1 VKSDS
6 LLDGPESTQSYWTT
20 VNSAEA
26 MPGVMTPLTASWY
39 IDSCET
45 ALRSTY
51 FALGIL
57 SRRRRQ
63 IPSDINERFMAT
75 FFGRVAMNV
84 DVWRWVADRMPGT
97 SGESVEQQVFGRVRG
112 GVVSRPVRR
121 RYPIIA
127 IRMLMTALL
136 ARGRVIRDRRTTERW
151 WRSGLD
157 RLQDHGTAEEVL
169 QDAYVCFQRV
179 LTAHVTC
186 SMLTQAYY
194 QQVCALAR
202 RTGIAGLERS
212 LVTGYGN
219 FEEAAALSALWDIS
233 RGTSRMSLSD
243 VVDRYGFI
251 GSGELGLPSWRENR
265 QGLADLVNRYRAAPD
280 GRDPRTLEST
290 QTRERIE
297 AESRLYEALPSSYR
311 LIARLMLTLARTHM
325 PVREIGRANLLM
337 AVDLGRAAAR
347 VLGGRLVAEGTL
359 RDQEEIF
366 LLTLL
371 EIKKVCRGPCD
382 SDLSDTICA
391 RKLRRSEYE
400 SITLPEAWQG
410 SPVPLSV
417 NTYATPNENRGP
429 LVLIGVG
436 VNAESVTGNARV
448 VLDPLDC
455 NDFEDGDVLV
465 CATTDPSWSSL
476 FLLAGA
482 VVIDIGG
489 PFSHGAIVAREL
501 GIPCVLNTRDG
512 TRLIRDGDV
521 VTVDG
526 TNGTVT
532 RLRAAHG
539 ATAGPIT

>member
-1 VKSDS
+1 
-6 LLDGPESTQSYWTT
+6 
-20 VNSAEA
+20 

-39 IDSCET
+39 IDSCEL

-57 SRRRRQ
+57 SRRRRE
-63 IPSDINERFMAT
+63 IPNDIDQRFMAT

-97 SGESVEQQVFGRVRG
+97 SGESIEQQVFGRVRE

-127 IRMLMTALL
+127 IRLLITAVL
-136 ARGRVIRDRRTTERW
+136 ARKRVIRDRRITESW
-151 WRSGLD
+151 WRAGLD
-157 RLQDHGTAEEVL
+157 QLRDHATAEKTLVE
-169 QDAYVCFQRV
+169 AHACFQRV

-202 RTGIAGLERS
+202 RTGIDGLEHS

-233 RGTSRMSLSD
+233 RDSSRMSLSE
-243 VVDRYGFI
+243 VADRYGFI
-251 GSGELGLPSWRENR
+251 GPGELSLVSWRENPH
-265 QGLADLVNRYRAAPD
+265 GLAELVNRYRAAPD
-280 GRDPRTLEST
+280 ERGPRTLETT
-290 QTRERIE
+290 QISERIQ
-297 AESRLYEALPSSYR
+297 AESLLYESLPRWYR
-311 LIARLMLTLARTHM
+311 PVARLLLALASTHI

-347 VLGGRLVAEGTL
+347 VLGSRFVTQGVLD
-359 RDQEEIF
+359 DQGDIF
-366 LLTLL
+366 LLTLP
-371 EIKKVCRGPCD
+371 EIELVCSERSHTYLGD
-382 SDLSDTICA
+382 KIGA
-391 RKLRRSEYE
+391 RRSRRVDYE
-400 SITLPEAWQG
+400 AIALPEAWQG
-410 SPVPLSV
+410 SPVPLPV
-417 NTYATPNENRGP
+417 KAHPPGDGDCAT
-429 LVLIGVG
+429 LVLHGVG
-436 VNAESVTGNARV
+436 VNGASVTGHARV

-455 NDFEDGDVLV
+455 TEFEDGDVLV

-476 FLLAGA
+476 FLIAGA

-501 GIPCVLNTRDG
+501 GIPCVLNTREG
-512 TRLIRDGDV
+512 TRLIRDGDI

-526 TNGTVT
+526 ANSTVT
-532 RLRAAHG
+532 RLRPAHD
-539 ATAGPIT
+539 ATAGPMT